1 MKEVRSED
9 DAFFIGELLLESL
22 LLVNDLIIVVEG
34 VICLQNVQALLFLIS
49 HRHAILLRGVNV
61 GQTTVTNC
69 KLLIRFDVL

>member
-34 VICLQNVQALLFLIS
+34 VICLQNVQALLFLII